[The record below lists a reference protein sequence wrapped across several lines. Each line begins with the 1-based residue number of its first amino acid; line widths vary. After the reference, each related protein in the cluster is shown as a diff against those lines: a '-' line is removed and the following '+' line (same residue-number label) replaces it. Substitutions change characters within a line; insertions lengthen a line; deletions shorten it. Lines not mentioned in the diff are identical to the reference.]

1 MRKIYLLF
9 AFVLTFGAVNA
20 QDFEVFRMSSAAG
33 TYAVGYNPALMA
45 DSRHKWFVNLAG
57 FSANMS
63 GDALHNT
70 FVPSSKLDLKLNDQ
84 AFRTQQI
91 NLHGPSLMIQLPKNN
106 AFAIST
112 HYRAGQRSFGNIN
125 TLFTG
130 LSEASLPAS
139 SADSYQSIGLKE
151 IALSYAHP
159 LAFNAHFVKFGA
171 TAKLVSAYYQNNM
184 VGVLSALKDGNNSVF
199 SGDFNGFTSDI
210 STGFNWLD
218 MLKSPQGG
226 VGVDLGFVYEFR
238 PKYLDHE
245 YTMDDKKQYSPA
257 TNKYLA
263 RFGFSIT
270 DIGNVKTGT
279 SSTQSRNFNNTS
291 IGNQSLE
298 QDYIEDLK
306 VLGFQSSESNSGGA
320 TLALPTRINLFAEA
334 KLGKKGWHLGAAY
347 RGATSK
353 EENGINPQ
361 SIIAVYPRVE
371 NDGTEFSLP
380 FTYRM
385 ESKTYGLGL
394 HIRLG
399 ALFFGTESI
408 NSLFQKN
415 VTAPTVYAGFS
426 ISSLAKKIKDRDGD
440 AVSNK
445 KDECIETAGLWAF
458 KGCPD
463 SDGDGIKDEDDN
475 CPEHAGPA
483 ETNGCPDSDMDGIFD
498 NSDACPNVAGIA
510 RFNGCPDTDGDGLPD
525 DEDECP
531 QKAGPEEFGGCPDS
545 DGDGLIDSED
555 SCPELPGSK
564 LLRGCPDADAD
575 GIADQDD
582 RCPGDKGS
590 LANKGCPDTDQ
601 DGLVDIDDDCPQIA
615 GLSEFKGCPDSDG
628 DGIKDSEDACPQEAG
643 GLETNGC
650 PDTDGDSIIDSK
662 DDCPGIKGIAS
673 LDGCNFE
680 VLIADSL
687 ALEENTFFSLVE
699 FKKGLTALKFSLSQ
713 IESES
718 TANALSEK
726 KILISIEGKKAA
738 KIDQLIGSQ
747 VRKMGYEIELNSN
760 QSESTLIK
768 ASVINE

>member
-1 MRKIYLLF
+1 MRKIYLFF

-20 QDFEVFRMSSAAG
+20 QDFEVFRISNGAG
-33 TYAVGYNPALMA
+33 TYSVGYNPALMA
-45 DSRHKWFVNLAG
+45 DSRHKWFVNLGG

-63 GDALHNT
+63 GNALHNP
-70 FVPSSKLDLKLNDQ
+70 FVPSSKVDLKLQNQ
-84 AFRTQQI
+84 SFRTQQI
-91 NLHGPSLMIQLPKNN
+91 NMDGPTLMIQLPKNN

-130 LSEASLPAS
+130 LGEESLPTS
-139 SADSYQSIGLKE
+139 SADSYQSLGLKE
-151 IALSYAHP
+151 IAFSYAHP
-159 LAFNAHFVKFGA
+159 LAFNDHFVKFGA

-184 VGVLSALKDGNNSVF
+184 VGVLSASKDGSSSVF
-199 SGDFNGFTSDI
+199 SGSFYGITSDL
-210 STGFNWLD
+210 SAGFNWLD

-226 VGVDLGFVYEFR
+226 VGFDLGFVYEYR

-245 YTMDDKKQYSPA
+245 YTMDGKKQYSPA

-298 QDYIEDLK
+298 QDFLEDLS
-306 VLGFQSSESNSGGA
+306 VLGFQNSDTNGGGA
-320 TLALPTRINLFAEA
+320 VLALPTRINLFAEA

-353 EENGINPQ
+353 LDYGINPQ

-371 NDGTEFSLP
+371 NDGAEFSLP

-399 ALFFGTESI
+399 ALFFGTESF

-415 VTAPTVYAGFS
+415 ATAPTVYAGFS
-426 ISSLAKKIKDRDGD
+426 ISSLAKKIKDRDND
-440 AVSNK
+440 AVSDK
-445 KDECIETAGLWAF
+445 KDECIETEGLWAF

-498 NSDACPNVAGIA
+498 NSDACPDVAGIA
-510 RFNGCPDTDGDGLPD
+510 RFNGCPDTDGDGIPD

-555 SCPELPGSK
+555 NCPELPGSK
-564 LLRGCPDADAD
+564 LLRGCPDTDAD

-582 RCPGDKGS
+582 RCPDNKGS
-590 LANKGCPDTDQ
+590 LANKGCPDSDE
-601 DGLVDIDDDCPQIA
+601 DGLVDIDDDCPEIT
-615 GLSEFKGCPDSDG
+615 GLTEFKGCPDTDG

-643 GLETNGC
+643 GKETNGC
-650 PDTDGDSIIDSK
+650 PDQDGDSIIDSK
-662 DDCPGIKGIAS
+662 DDCPTLKGLLA
-673 LDGCNFE
+673 LDGCAFE
-680 VLIADSL
+680 VQIADSL
-687 ALEENTFFSLVE
+687 AIGDNAYTSLS
-699 FKKGLTALKFSLSQ
+699 GLKTGISALKFSTTN
-713 IESES
+713 IAVE
-718 TANALSEK
+718 TAANAVIGK
-726 KILISIEGKKAA
+726 TIIIKIEGKKAE
-738 KIDQLIGSQ
+738 KIEKLLGKDL
-747 VRKMGYEIELNSN
+747 REMGYEVQVMNTSLVETI
-760 QSESTLIK
+760 IK
-768 ASVINE
+768 ASVKDE